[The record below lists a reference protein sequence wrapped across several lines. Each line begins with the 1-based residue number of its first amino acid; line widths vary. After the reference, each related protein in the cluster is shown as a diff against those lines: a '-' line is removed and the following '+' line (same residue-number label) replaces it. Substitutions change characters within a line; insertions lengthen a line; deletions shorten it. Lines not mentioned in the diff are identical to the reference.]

1 MRREAVVDT
10 FLDSEI
16 EIFIEPGE
24 RPNTT
29 QGQPC
34 LFLNLP
40 TKFIL
45 FEEAS
50 SFLHDEYVK
59 VGASP
64 SRHTWSKAAYCLKT
78 WLQYCQAI
86 KKDWRSVSSIDR
98 TDFRDALYEAV
109 SPHTGEVYGPKG
121 IWDTMVVVRRFYAY
135 SAKKQWY
142 FGDIGEGWDS
152 KAQNG
157 SESATSRDDATST
170 RIGKRKQ
177 RDKDLPKVPRNQKRR
192 SFKINDLHAF
202 YDYCGPQASNRNGD
216 VRNSRDRLIIDIGA
230 FVGLRV
236 HEIVNLT
243 TLQFLNLNPDPSAP
257 YVSQQ
262 ITIKGKGK
270 VVRDVTIPNWLV
282 FDVLEYINT
291 ERKIALANCKQRFRN
306 VPIQLLLGH
315 VGARNGEGRPI
326 SANAIQKMVERACL
340 AIGLVDIEQKINVD
354 TGDTYQIKVARYS
367 VHDLRHTYAVITYHL
382 ERKNGNAEPWKVIQT
397 QLGHSKMETTI
408 NVYLASVELFNEH
421 RGLYS
426 LHRSMGM
433 K

>member
-1 MRREAVVDT
+1 VDT

-29 QGQPC
+29 KGQPC
-34 LFLNLP
+34 LFLNLL
-40 TKFIL
+40 TRFIL

-50 SFLHDEYVK
+50 SFLLDEYVK
-59 VGASP
+59 AGASR
-64 SRHTWSKAAYCLKT
+64 SMHTWSKAAYCLRT

-86 KKDWRSVSSIDR
+86 RKDWRSVSSIDR
-98 TDFRDALYEAV
+98 TDFRDALYEAI
-109 SPHTGEVYGPKG
+109 SPHTGEVYGTKG

-142 FGDIGEGWDS
+142 FGDIAEEWTS
-152 KAQNG
+152 KADG
-157 SESATSRDDATST
+157 ESENSFSRGGYTST
-170 RIGKRKQ
+170 SIRIGKRKF
-177 RDKDLPKVPRNQKRR
+177 RDKDLPKVARNQKRR
-192 SFKINDLHAF
+192 SFRVDDLHAF
-202 YDYCGPQASNRNGD
+202 NNYCGPQATNRNGD
-216 VRNSRDRLIIDIGA
+216 VRNCRDRLIVDIGV

-236 HEIVNLT
+236 QEIVNLT

-257 YVSQQ
+257 YVSQR
-262 ITIKGKGK
+262 ITIKGKGE
-270 VVRDVTIPNWLV
+270 VVREVTIPNWLV

-291 ERKIALANCKQRFRN
+291 ERKSALANCKQRFRN
-306 VPIQLLLGH
+306 VPIQLLVGH

-326 SANAIQKMVERACL
+326 SVNAIQKMMERACL
-340 AIGLVDIEQKINVD
+340 AIGLVDTEQKINAD
-354 TGDTYQIKVARYS
+354 TGDAYLLKVARYS
-367 VHDLRHTYAVITYHL
+367 VHDLRHTYAVFTYHL
-382 ERKNGNAEPWKVIQT
+382 EVKNGNAEPWKVIQI
-397 QLGHSKMETTI
+397 QLGHSKLETTI
-408 NVYLASVELFNEH
+408 NNYLACVEVFSEH